1 MRGEPELLDRAHR
14 AVERGLAGGHGEAF
28 LAAGTLRLNH
38 GDLEG
43 AAAALG
49 TALVRAPMSAQA
61 HESAGRIVIELDA
74 AAEGRYHLETA
85 LALDP
90 GRASVIGADLGRLDA
105 LQGNWD
111 GALARCRQLLAD
123 PDPSVAQ
130 LGAVLDAR
138 LAAWRRDRAAT
149 LAAAARF
156 ASRIEPAGSLLAF
169 FQRASRTGDFDTA
182 QWSALE
188 QALTRP
194 ERPVRSQL
202 MGLQLMT
209 ELSLVLDQHDLALR
223 ALGKANDSGLIDIT
237 FGTGG
242 MLSGHF
248 ESHRQRVSLE
258 KPVLPARDLI
268 AWQYL
273 RKYYDELRHR
283 RRSEAV

>member
-1 MRGEPELLDRAHR
+1 MRGEPELRDRAQR

-38 GDLEG
+38 GDHQG

-61 HESAGRIVIELDA
+61 HESAGRILIELDA
-74 AAEGRYHLETA
+74 TTEGRYHLETA

-105 LQGNWD
+105 LQGDWA
-111 GALARCRQLLAD
+111 GALAHCRRLLAD
-123 PDPSVAQ
+123 PDHAVAQ

-138 LAAWRRDRAAT
+138 LASWRRDRAAA

-156 ASRIEPAGSLLAF
+156 ASRIEPAASLLAF
-169 FQRASRTGDFDTA
+169 FQRASQTGDFDTA

-209 ELSLVLDQHDLALR
+209 ELSLVLDHHDLALR
-223 ALGKANDSGLIDIT
+223 ALGKAADAGLIDIT
-237 FGTGG
+237 WLRGCPLFAPITGDLRWRVIHDAVEQRAAA
-242 MLSGHF
+242 MLAAFRAAAG
-248 ESHRQRVSLE
+248 
-258 KPVLPARDLI
+258 
-268 AWQYL
+268 
-273 RKYYDELRHR
+273 
-283 RRSEAV
+283 